1 MVKILLLQLEDI
13 MSFSS
18 NNYNNNSANYQLM
31 LINNSNLVLEVD
43 LTHKQAV
50 TTNPMEVSKEVR
62 ITI

>member
-1 MVKILLLQLEDI
+1 